1 MKIQLNNLFSPI
13 SKTQLE
19 TLVTEVK
26 ETLAIGY
33 KHTKHKT
40 FSAAE
45 LWNIQRQ
52 RKSINYRR
60 GFAY

>member
-1 MKIQLNNLFSPI
+1 MKIQLNNLFSQI

-33 KHTKHKT
+33 NHTKRKT

-52 RKSINYRR
+52 RKSIGQRR